1 MVDEMGKTLSPFP
14 QYWLDGYYVLG
25 LSKLP
30 RVAAEKCSN
39 TESSKSNRVD
49 KIFYV
54 GWRSN
59 HRYN

>member
-25 LSKLP
+25 LSKLS

-39 TESSKSNRVD
+39 TESSESNRED
-49 KIFYV
+49 KT
-54 GWRSN
+54 
-59 HRYN
+59 